1 MIQTELTRFKVKT
14 GKTATVDEWMTFLND
29 HMKETL
35 LTLENEKMFI
45 ETVFREQLD
54 GIEYLYW
61 YSVQRNGGN
70 RVENSENWID
80 KKHLEYWDE
89 CIDSSYKPIDL
100 TAEVV
105 MIPDKIR
112 INMN

>member
-1 MIQTELTRFKVKT
+1 
-14 GKTATVDEWMTFLND
+14 MTFLND
-29 HMKETL
+29 HIKETL

-45 ETVFREQLD
+45 ETIFREQFD

-61 YSVQRNGGN
+61 YSVQGNGGN

-89 CIDSSYKPIDL
+89 CIRFI
-100 TAEVV
+100 
-105 MIPDKIR
+105 I
-112 INMN
+112 